1 MLMFFGIIN
10 FMESNMN
17 AREALL
23 KIKTVLDVSENYLVD
38 GGLELSE
45 TELVFIKDAIQDGL
59 EIKDVQN

>member
-10 FMESNMN
+10 FMESIMN

-23 KIKTVLDVSENYLVD
+23 KIKTVLDVSESYLVN

-45 TELVFIKDAIQDGL
+45 TELVYIKDAIQDGL
-59 EIKDVQN
+59 ENTDVQN

>member
-1 MLMFFGIIN
+1 MFFGIIN

>member
-45 TELVFIKDAIQDGL
+45 TELVFIEDAIQDGL
-59 EIKDVQN
+59 EDKDVQN

>member
-1 MLMFFGIIN
+1 MFFGIIN

-45 TELVFIKDAIQDGL
+45 TELVFIEDAIQDGL
-59 EIKDVQN
+59 EDKDVQN

>member
-1 MLMFFGIIN
+1 MLIFFGIIN

-45 TELVFIKDAIQDGL
+45 TELVFIEDAIQDGL
-59 EIKDVQN
+59 EDKDVQN

>member
-1 MLMFFGIIN
+1 
-10 FMESNMN
+10 MN

-45 TELVFIKDAIQDGL
+45 TELVFIEDAIQDGL
-59 EIKDVQN
+59 EDKDVQN